1 MAIETV
7 INTTRSALAT
17 GTSSV
22 QGFVL
27 AHPVAV
33 AVVGVA
39 LIGAG
44 SYYLVKKYNEKK
56 EQQEPAAA

>member
-7 INTTRSALAT
+7 LNTTRSALAT
-17 GTSSV
+17 GASSV

-27 AHPVAV
+27 AHPVGV

-44 SYYLVKKYNEKK
+44 SYYLVKKFNEKK
-56 EQQEPAAA
+56 EEPTTA